1 MLEQAHDGMGA
12 FIFSNIGVKPGFGNI
27 LGEMS
32 IRIRTLHIVDAQGWF
47 LLFVLSQQALA
58 HVVENSGMARPHETN
73 MYVLPW
79 VWVFFVVVRLGSFNT
94 ASGPWFQ
101 RKVYV

>member
-73 MYVLPW
+73 IYVCCRGFDL
-79 VWVFFVVVRLGSFNT
+79 S
-94 ASGPWFQ
+94 
-101 RKVYV
+101 